1 LDTLSGA
8 PGFKDL
14 APFKA
19 SKGMVSPR
27 GRDHPPDS
35 VEPRGYR
42 CQLARA
48 TGLPPIERLQGTA
61 ELEWF
66 QRHPSSANR
75 WGNEMLNLSQSATL
89 PRTRAL
95 NHQSIESIF
104 NISNRTPVIVP
115 DDDAHDKHDGLR
127 AVLARIG
134 CGQVLVRR
142 GRVVDISA
150 IGRAI
155 LERESK
161 PCASNE
167 TLYSAVKQLVN
178 RAGSQIAAGST
189 SWLATSTKEGVTTL
203 INQVA
208 NAWPDETSAIILLDL
223 DAHLE
228 PSPRTLQRLFGLT
241 AAETQ
246 LAIELS
252 RGHSVL
258 DIARSRR
265 LSRTT
270 VRSQLATLFVKT
282 QTRRQSDLVALLGRV
297 AILP

>member
-1 LDTLSGA
+1 MDTWGA
-8 PGFKDL
+8 PDLRAPIQRQHSVPFAVVIIPKFHPTTRLPCSARRAQLGYLPLNVYKAQRNWNGFG
-14 APFKA
+14 AI
-19 SKGMVSPR
+19 
-27 GRDHPPDS
+27 H
-35 VEPRGYR
+35 
-42 CQLARA
+42 
-48 TGLPPIERLQGTA
+48 
-61 ELEWF
+61 
-66 QRHPSSANR
+66 SSATR

-104 NISNRTPVIVP
+104 NISNRTPAIVP
-115 DDDAHDKHDGLR
+115 EDDAHDKHDGLR

-134 CGQVLVRR
+134 CGQVLLRR
-142 GRVVDISA
+142 GRVVEVSA

-161 PCASNE
+161 PDASHQ
-167 TLYSAVKQLVN
+167 TLYCVVKQLVN
-178 RAGSQIAAGST
+178 RAGSQIPAGST
-189 SWLATSTKEGVTTL
+189 SWLATSAKEGVTAL
-203 INQVA
+203 INQIA

-223 DAHLE
+223 DAHPE
-228 PSPRTLQRLFGLT
+228 PSPRALQRLFGLT
-241 AAETQ
+241 TAETQ

-258 DIARSRR
+258 DIARSKR

-282 QTRRQSDLVALLGRV
+282 QTRRQADLVALLGRV